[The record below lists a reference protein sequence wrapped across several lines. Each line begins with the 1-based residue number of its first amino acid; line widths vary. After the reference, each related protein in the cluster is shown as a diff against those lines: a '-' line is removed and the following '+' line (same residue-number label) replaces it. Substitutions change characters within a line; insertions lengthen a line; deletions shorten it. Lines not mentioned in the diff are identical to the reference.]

1 MDENTIA
8 IVAIAGHT
16 FADED
21 DDFQGIHDLLDNYER
36 KTGISIP
43 MLIDGASGGFVNPFL
58 YPVRSRTSGGPRV
71 QSINASGHKY
81 GLTPPGL
88 GWVIFGERK
97 AFNDLVFY
105 VNYLGG
111 EMPTATLNFSRN
123 GFQIA
128 VQYYN
133 CLRLGFDGYER
144 VMRHTLD
151 NAIALRKLL
160 VESGYFKIM
169 NESQR
174 IPVVAVTL
182 DEKAKR
188 VQRVRRIEQ
197 GA

>member
-1 MDENTIA
+1 MAARAVNQRLGPQIWPDTAWARLGYLSRAQGLQRGPGVLCELSRRGN
-8 IVAIAGHT
+8 
-16 FADED
+16 ADREAE
-21 DDFQGIHDLLDNYER
+21 FQ
-36 KTGISIP
+36 P
-43 MLIDGASGGFVNPFL
+43 
-58 YPVRSRTSGGPRV
+58 
-71 QSINASGHKY
+71 
-81 GLTPPGL
+81 
-88 GWVIFGERK
+88 
-97 AFNDLVFY
+97 
-105 VNYLGG
+105 
-111 EMPTATLNFSRN
+111 N

-133 CLRLGFDGYER
+133 FLRLGFDGYQR
-144 VMRHTLD
+144 VMRHRLD

-197 GA
+197 DA

>member
-1 MDENTIA
+1 M
-8 IVAIAGHT
+8 
-16 FADED
+16 
-21 DDFQGIHDLLDNYER
+21 
-36 KTGISIP
+36 
-43 MLIDGASGGFVNPFL
+43 
-58 YPVRSRTSGGPRV
+58 

-88 GWVIFGERK
+88 DWVIFRERK
-97 AFNDLVFY
+97 VFNEGPVFY

-133 CLRLGFDGYER
+133 FLRLGFDGYQR
-144 VMRHTLD
+144 VMRHRLD